1 MVIPRLPLLK
11 FLWSPSLVRPKTYYV
26 VPLEKRSVVYARIA
40 PPGPGGQ
47 AGRGTVPEKPALGST
62 TRHSKLTA
70 ISNPVH
76 PDNSHQTIIQASSPP
91 NIPLPLELK
100 LPNIVIGNPLAPP
113 PPAKPIDLSAK
124 ATRSKP
130 APAAKVVAAPVVPLP
145 IPEMKLAQ
153 MPAVEHPLL
162 PAPPPPP
169 VPAAPAEVAKSSTE
183 PAMPAAAAEVPGPAR
198 DDKSLLSLST
208 DPSPDSAQI
217 ALPSGNKYGEFSIS
231 PAGTQFGSPGGSGRS
246 SIGGATTG
254 ISAGGDGS
262 TGVGSGRSGGGGGG
276 ATGAPAVSLK
286 GPVEVAD
293 ASKAYNKMVFAVP
306 AAAPH
311 VRKNAM
317 VISAG
322 PMGGGG
328 LGVYRALSCAR
339 VFTVFL
345 PMPTANWILQYC
357 VPGRAA
363 TQVSASGSTTA
374 IRMEEP
380 LVPPSPIEKF
390 DFQRSAISADKLHK
404 NIILKGSITEDGSV
418 ANLHVY
424 QGIEQVMDEPA
435 RIAFNRWKFAPAMRS
450 GKPIAV
456 EILVGIPSL
465 ASVAN

>member
-1 MVIPRLPLLK
+1 
-11 FLWSPSLVRPKTYYV
+11 
-26 VPLEKRSVVYARIA
+26 VVYARIA

-62 TRHSKLTA
+62 TRHGKLTA
-70 ISNPVH
+70 ISNPAH
-76 PDNSHQTIIQASSPP
+76 PDNSHQTIIQSSSPP

-113 PPAKPIDLSAK
+113 PPPKPIDLSAK
-124 ATRSKP
+124 APRPQSSPVTK
-130 APAAKVVAAPVVPLP
+130 AVAAPVVPLP

-153 MPAVEHPLL
+153 MPAVEHPVL

-169 VPAAPAEVAKSSTE
+169 VPAQPVEVAKST
-183 PAMPAAAAEVPGPAR
+183 AQPAAPAGPADVPGPAR
-198 DDKSLLSLST
+198 DNKSLLSLST
-208 DPSPDSAQI
+208 DPAPNSAQI

-231 PAGTQFGSPGGSGRS
+231 PAGTQFGSPGGTGSA

-276 ATGAPAVSLK
+276 AAGAPAVSLK
-286 GPVEVAD
+286 GPVEVAE
-293 ASKAYNKMVFAVP
+293 AYNKMVFAVP

-328 LGVYRALSCAR
+328 LGVYRALPCAR
-339 VFTVFL
+339 VYTVFL

-357 VPGRAA
+357 VPGRAD
-363 TQVSASGSTTA
+363 TRVSASGSTTA

-380 LVPPSPIEKF
+380 LVPPSPMEKF
-390 DFQRSAISADKLHK
+390 DFQRSSVPAEKVRK
-404 NIILKGSITEDGSV
+404 NIILKGSIAEDGSV
-418 ANLHVY
+418 ADLKVY
-424 QGIEQVMDEPA
+424 QGIEQAMDEPA
-435 RIAFNRWKFAPAMRS
+435 KIAFNRWKFAPAMRA

-465 ASVAN
+465 VDLAN